1 MKVIYSPQLMEEAA
15 FRHLSHLERS
25 GYRSEYDE
33 YHSLADPIYELP
45 EDDREIAFEKVN
57 KVFFTERL
65 KLGEHV
71 LSALEA
77 VGLIPKRKRTTRR
90 AQLAAFAADAD
101 EAPGELAAQLE
112 ESSSSIHG
120 VPGMDDDSQET
131 NLDDQS
137 DPLPDT
143 DLQIENNP
151 EEDSQGSKDTDS
163 EDTDSEDTD
172 SEDTDGIVAYDMVR
186 DFEERINEVHV
197 KRAINKVDE
206 GSNVLNRISGKPM
219 IEMRVL
225 ASRFCNPEEAQE
237 LDAFLIQEF
246 MHAKDMVDPEF
257 DYEDAFIP
265 GNPSVKNL
273 ITARFRLLWNI
284 YVDARLSRA
293 GIISTIP
300 REARYREF
308 DNFYRK
314 VPEGQRRGIFEG
326 IWRTERFTHEEL
338 LSMATD
344 LESLMSKYV
353 DDADLPEEERD
364 YIHLQ
369 GSPCPLCKF
378 PTYNWVD
385 DPESI
390 CDEMVIEA
398 IQIDFPDWENK
409 DGGCDRCIEVY
420 ELRAGV

>member
-1 MKVIYSPQLMEEAA
+1 MKVSYSPQLMEESV
-15 FRHLSHLERS
+15 FRHLNHLERS
-25 GYRSEYDE
+25 GYRADYDE
-33 YHSLADPIYELP
+33 FHSLADPIYELP

-57 KVFFTERL
+57 RLFFLEKL
-65 KLGEHV
+65 KLGDHV
-71 LSALEA
+71 LRALEA
-77 VGLIPKRKRTTRR
+77 VGLIPKRKRTSKKSALLQENKDEQPEELQEPVETDEVEEVESDTEV
-90 AQLAAFAADAD
+90 AATEEDAL
-101 EAPGELAAQLE
+101 EAPQEDALE
-112 ESSSSIHG
+112 
-120 VPGMDDDSQET
+120 P
-131 NLDDQS
+131 
-137 DPLPDT
+137 
-143 DLQIENNP
+143 P
-151 EEDSQGSKDTDS
+151 EED
-163 EDTDSEDTD
+163 
-172 SEDTDGIVAYDMVR
+172 DGQISYDLAR
-186 DFEERINEVHV
+186 EFEERIREVTI

-206 GSNVLNRISGKPM
+206 GSNVLNRVSGNPI

-225 ASRFCNPEEAQE
+225 ASRFSNPEEALD

-273 ITARFRLLWNI
+273 ITSRFRLLWNM
-284 YVDARLSRA
+284 YVDARLARIGVVSV
-293 GIISTIP
+293 IP
-300 REARYREF
+300 KEGRFREF

-314 VPEGQRRGIFEG
+314 IPDKQRRGIFEG
-326 IWRTERFTHEEL
+326 IWMTDKFTHEEL

-344 LESLMSKYV
+344 LDTLMSKYV
-353 DDADLPEEERD
+353 DPGEITEEERD
-364 YIHLQ
+364 FIHLQ

-398 IQIDFPDWENK
+398 IQIDFPDWESK

-420 ELRAGV
+420 ELRAGVG

>member
-57 KVFFTERL
+57 KVFFIERL
-65 KLGEHV
+65 KLGDHV
-71 LSALEA
+71 LRALEA
-77 VGLIPKRKRTTRR
+77 VGLIPKRKRTTKR
-90 AQLAAFAADAD
+90 AQLAAVALGADGTPS
-101 EAPGELAAQLE
+101 ELE
-112 ESSSSIHG
+112 ESSSHIHG
-120 VPGMDDDSQET
+120 IPTDDDSQET
-131 NLDDQS
+131 SSGEDVVS
-137 DPLPDT
+137 STDT
-143 DLQIENNP
+143 DLQVEDNP
-151 EEDSQGSKDTDS
+151 QEDNQ
-163 EDTDSEDTD
+163 D
-172 SEDTDGIVAYDMVR
+172 SEDTDGVVSYDMVR

-206 GSNVLNRISGKPM
+206 GSNVLNRISGRPM

-284 YVDARLSRA
+284 YVDARLARA
-293 GIISTIP
+293 GIISTMP

-314 VPEGQRRGIFEG
+314 IPEKQRRGIFEG
-326 IWRTERFTHEEL
+326 IWQTEKFTHEEL

-344 LESLMSKYV
+344 LESLMTKYV
-353 DDADLPEEERD
+353 DDVDISNEERD

>member
-1 MKVIYSPQLMEEAA
+1 MKVSYSPQLMEEAV
-15 FRHLSHLERS
+15 FRHLNHLERS
-25 GYRSEYDE
+25 GYRAGYDE

-57 KVFFTERL
+57 KIFFIERL

-71 LSALEA
+71 LRALEA
-77 VGLIPKRKRTTRR
+77 VGLIPKRKRVSRK
-90 AQLAAFAADAD
+90 AQLAAAAMESDGYAGESEQCDSDTGSDETSLEDQPPLPTDTDQQEENPTTDESSEEDESSEDAD
-101 EAPGELAAQLE
+101 GVISYDLARE
-112 ESSSSIHG
+112 
-120 VPGMDDDSQET
+120 
-131 NLDDQS
+131 
-137 DPLPDT
+137 
-143 DLQIENNP
+143 
-151 EEDSQGSKDTDS
+151 
-163 EDTDSEDTD
+163 
-172 SEDTDGIVAYDMVR
+172 
-186 DFEERINEVHV
+186 FEERINEVTV

-206 GSNVLNRISGKPM
+206 GSNVLNRISGRPV

-273 ITARFRLLWNI
+273 ITARFRLLWNM
-284 YVDARLSRA
+284 YVDSRLGRA
-293 GIISTIP
+293 GIISTMP
-300 REARYREF
+300 KEARYREF

-314 VPEGQRRGIFEG
+314 IPEKQRRGIFEG
-326 IWRTERFTHEEL
+326 IWRTDTFTHEEL

-353 DDADLPEEERD
+353 DDVDMSEEERD

-398 IQIDFPDWENK
+398 IQIDFPDWESK

>member
-1 MKVIYSPQLMEEAA
+1 MKVSYSAQLMEESV
-15 FRHLSHLERS
+15 FRHLNHLERS
-25 GYRSEYDE
+25 GYRSDYDE
-33 YHSLADPIYELP
+33 FHSLADPIYELP

-57 KVFFTERL
+57 RLFFMEKL
-65 KLGEHV
+65 KLGDHV
-71 LSALEA
+71 LRALEA
-77 VGLIPKRKRTTRR
+77 VGLIPKRKRTSKKS
-90 AQLAAFAADAD
+90 ALLKENQALKSDADFAVADAAILPGEFTEETESD
-101 EAPGELAAQLE
+101 DVEQVDEEAVAVVEEEAP
-112 ESSSSIHG
+112 
-120 VPGMDDDSQET
+120 P
-131 NLDDQS
+131 
-137 DPLPDT
+137 
-143 DLQIENNP
+143 
-151 EEDSQGSKDTDS
+151 EDSDEVS
-163 EDTDSEDTD
+163 
-172 SEDTDGIVAYDMVR
+172 YDLAR
-186 DFEERINEVHV
+186 EFEERIKEVIV

-206 GSNVLNRISGKPM
+206 GSNVLNRVSGNPI

-225 ASRFCNPEEAQE
+225 ASRFSNPEEALD

-273 ITARFRLLWNI
+273 ITSRFRLLWNM
-284 YVDARLSRA
+284 YVDSRLGRIGVVSVL
-293 GIISTIP
+293 P
-300 REARYREF
+300 KEARFREF

-314 VPEGQRRGIFEG
+314 IPDKQRRGIFEG
-326 IWRTERFTHEEL
+326 IWTADKFTHEEL

-344 LESLMSKYV
+344 LDTLMSKYV
-353 DDADLPEEERD
+353 DPGEISEEERD
-364 YIHLQ
+364 FIHLQ

-398 IQIDFPDWENK
+398 IQIDFPDWESK

-420 ELRAGV
+420 ELRAGVG

>member
-1 MKVIYSPQLMEEAA
+1 MKVSYSPQLMEEAV
-15 FRHLSHLERS
+15 FRHLNHLERS
-25 GYRSEYDE
+25 GYRAGYDE

-45 EDDREIAFEKVN
+45 EDDREIAFAKVN
-57 KVFFTERL
+57 KIFFIERL

-71 LSALEA
+71 LRALEA
-77 VGLIPKRKRTTRR
+77 VGLIPKRKRVSRK
-90 AQLAAFAADAD
+90 AQLAAAAMESDGYAGESEQCDSDTGSDETSLEDQPPLPTDTDQQEENPTTDESSEDAD
-101 EAPGELAAQLE
+101 GVISYDLARE
-112 ESSSSIHG
+112 
-120 VPGMDDDSQET
+120 
-131 NLDDQS
+131 
-137 DPLPDT
+137 
-143 DLQIENNP
+143 
-151 EEDSQGSKDTDS
+151 
-163 EDTDSEDTD
+163 
-172 SEDTDGIVAYDMVR
+172 
-186 DFEERINEVHV
+186 FEERINEVTV

-206 GSNVLNRISGKPM
+206 GSNVLNRISGRPV

-273 ITARFRLLWNI
+273 ITARFRLLWNM
-284 YVDARLSRA
+284 YVDSRLGRA
-293 GIISTIP
+293 GIISTMP
-300 REARYREF
+300 KEARYREF

-314 VPEGQRRGIFEG
+314 IPEKQRRGIFDG
-326 IWRTERFTHEEL
+326 IWRTDTFTHEEL

-353 DDADLPEEERD
+353 DDVDMSEEERD

-398 IQIDFPDWENK
+398 IQIDFPDWESK

>member
-1 MKVIYSPQLMEEAA
+1 MKVSYSPQLMEESV
-15 FRHLSHLERS
+15 FRHLNHLERS
-25 GYRSEYDE
+25 GYRADYDE
-33 YHSLADPIYELP
+33 FHSLADPIYELP

-57 KVFFTERL
+57 RLFFLEKL
-65 KLGEHV
+65 KLGDHV
-71 LSALEA
+71 LRALEA
-77 VGLIPKRKRTTRR
+77 VGLIPKRKRTSKKSALLQENKDEQPEELQEPVETDEVEE
-90 AQLAAFAADAD
+90 LESDTEVAATEEDAL
-101 EAPGELAAQLE
+101 EA
-112 ESSSSIHG
+112 
-120 VPGMDDDSQET
+120 
-131 NLDDQS
+131 
-137 DPLPDT
+137 
-143 DLQIENNP
+143 P
-151 EEDSQGSKDTDS
+151 EEDALEPPE
-163 EDTDSEDTD
+163 ED
-172 SEDTDGIVAYDMVR
+172 DGQISYDLAR
-186 DFEERINEVHV
+186 EFEERIREVTI

-206 GSNVLNRISGKPM
+206 GSNVLNRVSGNPI

-225 ASRFCNPEEAQE
+225 ASRFSNPEEALD

-273 ITARFRLLWNI
+273 ITSRFRLLWNM
-284 YVDARLSRA
+284 YVDARLARIGVVSV
-293 GIISTIP
+293 IP
-300 REARYREF
+300 KEGRFREF

-314 VPEGQRRGIFEG
+314 IPDKQRRGIFEG
-326 IWRTERFTHEEL
+326 IWMTDKFTHEEL

-344 LESLMSKYV
+344 LDTLMSKYV
-353 DDADLPEEERD
+353 DPGEITEEERD
-364 YIHLQ
+364 FIHLQ

-398 IQIDFPDWENK
+398 IQIDFPDWESK

-420 ELRAGV
+420 ELRAGVG

>member
-1 MKVIYSPQLMEEAA
+1 MKVSYSPQLMEESV
-15 FRHLSHLERS
+15 FRHLNHLERS
-25 GYRSEYDE
+25 GYRADYDE
-33 YHSLADPIYELP
+33 FHSLADPIYELP

-57 KVFFTERL
+57 RLFFLEKL
-65 KLGEHV
+65 KLGDHV
-71 LSALEA
+71 LRALEA
-77 VGLIPKRKRTTRR
+77 VGLIPKRKRTSKKSALLQENKDEQPEELQEQVETDEVEEVESNTEV
-90 AQLAAFAADAD
+90 AATEEDAL
-101 EAPGELAAQLE
+101 EAPQEDALE
-112 ESSSSIHG
+112 
-120 VPGMDDDSQET
+120 P
-131 NLDDQS
+131 
-137 DPLPDT
+137 
-143 DLQIENNP
+143 P
-151 EEDSQGSKDTDS
+151 EED
-163 EDTDSEDTD
+163 
-172 SEDTDGIVAYDMVR
+172 DGQISYDLAR
-186 DFEERINEVHV
+186 EFEERIKEVTI

-206 GSNVLNRISGKPM
+206 GSNVLNRVSGNPI

-225 ASRFCNPEEAQE
+225 ASRFSNPEEALD

-273 ITARFRLLWNI
+273 ITSRFRLLWNM
-284 YVDARLSRA
+284 YVDARLARIGVVSV
-293 GIISTIP
+293 IP
-300 REARYREF
+300 KEGRFREF

-314 VPEGQRRGIFEG
+314 IPDKQRRGIFEG
-326 IWRTERFTHEEL
+326 IWMTDKFTHEEL

-344 LESLMSKYV
+344 LDTLMSKYV
-353 DDADLPEEERD
+353 DPGEITEEERD
-364 YIHLQ
+364 FIHLQ

-398 IQIDFPDWENK
+398 IQIDFPDWESK

-420 ELRAGV
+420 ELRAGVG

>member
-1 MKVIYSPQLMEEAA
+1 MEESV
-15 FRHLSHLERS
+15 FRHLNHLERS
-25 GYRSEYDE
+25 GYRADYDE
-33 YHSLADPIYELP
+33 FHSLADPIYELP

-57 KVFFTERL
+57 RLFFLEKL
-65 KLGEHV
+65 KLGDHV
-71 LSALEA
+71 LRALEA
-77 VGLIPKRKRTTRR
+77 VGLIPKRKRTSKKSALLQENKDEQPEELQEPVETDEVEEVESDTEV
-90 AQLAAFAADAD
+90 AATEEDAL
-101 EAPGELAAQLE
+101 EAPQEDALE
-112 ESSSSIHG
+112 
-120 VPGMDDDSQET
+120 P
-131 NLDDQS
+131 
-137 DPLPDT
+137 
-143 DLQIENNP
+143 P
-151 EEDSQGSKDTDS
+151 EED
-163 EDTDSEDTD
+163 
-172 SEDTDGIVAYDMVR
+172 DGQISYDLAR
-186 DFEERINEVHV
+186 EFEERIREVTI

-206 GSNVLNRISGKPM
+206 GSNVLNRVSGNPI

-225 ASRFCNPEEAQE
+225 ASRFSNPEEALD

-273 ITARFRLLWNI
+273 ITSRFRLLWNM
-284 YVDARLSRA
+284 YVDARLARIGVVSV
-293 GIISTIP
+293 IP
-300 REARYREF
+300 KEGRFREF

-314 VPEGQRRGIFEG
+314 IPDKQRRGIFEG
-326 IWRTERFTHEEL
+326 IWMTDKFTHEEL

-344 LESLMSKYV
+344 LDTLMSKYV
-353 DDADLPEEERD
+353 DPGEITEEERD
-364 YIHLQ
+364 FIHLQ

-398 IQIDFPDWENK
+398 IQIDFPDWESK

-420 ELRAGV
+420 ELRAGVG

>member
-25 GYRSEYDE
+25 GYRSDYDE

-45 EDDREIAFEKVN
+45 DDDREIAFEKVN
-57 KVFFTERL
+57 RIFFIERL
-65 KLGEHV
+65 KLGDHV
-71 LSALEA
+71 LRALEA
-77 VGLIPKRKRTTRR
+77 VGLIPKRKRTTKR
-90 AQLAAFAADAD
+90 AQLAAIALETD
-101 EAPGELAAQLE
+101 EASGEPE
-112 ESSSSIHG
+112 ESSASMHLPP
-120 VPGMDDDSQET
+120 VNDDSQET
-131 NLDDQS
+131 TS
-137 DPLPDT
+137 DEDLVPPVDT
-143 DLQIENNP
+143 DLQIEDNP
-151 EEDSQGSKDTDS
+151 QKDNPDS
-163 EDTDSEDTD
+163 EE
-172 SEDTDGIVAYDMVR
+172 TDGVVSYDMVR

-273 ITARFRLLWNI
+273 ITARFRLLWNL
-284 YVDARLSRA
+284 YVDARLARA
-293 GIISTIP
+293 GIISTMP

-314 VPEGQRRGIFEG
+314 IPEKQRRGIFEG
-326 IWRTERFTHEEL
+326 IWVTEKFTHEEL

-353 DDADLPEEERD
+353 EDADISEEERD
-364 YIHLQ
+364 FIHLQ

>member
-25 GYRSEYDE
+25 GYRSDYDE

-45 EDDREIAFEKVN
+45 EDDREVAFEKVN
-57 KVFFTERL
+57 RIFFIERL
-65 KLGEHV
+65 KLGDHV
-71 LSALEA
+71 LRALEA
-77 VGLIPKRKRTTRR
+77 VGLIPKRKRTTKR
-90 AQLAAFAADAD
+90 AQLAAYALEED
-101 EAPGELAAQLE
+101 EASDEE
-112 ESSSSIHG
+112 ESSASMHLPP
-120 VPGMDDDSQET
+120 VDDDSQET
-131 NLDDQS
+131 ISGDDSQETTS
-137 DPLPDT
+137 EEDLTPPVDT
-143 DLQIENNP
+143 DLQVADNP
-151 EEDSQGSKDTDS
+151 QKDDPDS
-163 EDTDSEDTD
+163 EE
-172 SEDTDGIVAYDMVR
+172 TDGVVSYDMIR

-257 DYEDAFIP
+257 YYEDAFIP

-273 ITARFRLLWNI
+273 ITARFRLLWNL
-284 YVDARLSRA
+284 YVDARLARS
-293 GIISTIP
+293 GIISTMP

-314 VPEGQRRGIFEG
+314 IPEKQRRGIFEG
-326 IWRTERFTHEEL
+326 IWVTEKFTHEEL

-353 DDADLPEEERD
+353 DDADISEEERD
-364 YIHLQ
+364 FIHLQ